1 MVHMELPDAA
11 SVSEYDNFFWNWDTH
26 NNNEPFYT
34 NYREQDPLRLCAEAG
49 FLPVDAFKLTI
60 PDAASFGEERYAR
73 FLKGELAAPP
83 HGSGGWFIF
92 GAERRG

>member
-1 MVHMELPDAA
+1 
-11 SVSEYDNFFWNWDTH
+11 
-26 NNNEPFYT
+26 
-34 NYREQDPLRLCAEAG
+34 LCAEAG
-49 FLPVDAFKLTI
+49 FLPADAFKLTI